1 MANEGAID
9 TELISMRLPLTI
21 LRKIAKTYGKPGE
34 TSYRHGFI
42 RFLEDKTGSIGL
54 DEHDIEIIKSQMADN
69 MRKRME
75 NRRLRALKKAER
87 MEPVFNP
94 EVEAEVIATATRK
107 YSKLVRGAKAFMN
120 QAVAEETKGTKGNG
134 KNRKAV

>member
-9 TELISMRLPLTI
+9 TELISLRLPLTI

-34 TSYRHGFI
+34 TSYRDGFI
-42 RFLEDKTGSIGL
+42 RFLEDKTDSIGL
-54 DEHDIEIIKSQMADN
+54 DEHDVEIIKGQMASN

-87 MEPVFNP
+87 MEAVFSP
-94 EVEAEVIATATRK
+94 EAEAEITATATRK
-107 YSKLVRGAKAFMN
+107 LSRLVRGARAFID
-120 QAVAEETKGTKGNG
+120 QAVTEETKGIKGNG
-134 KNRKAV
+134 KNRKAM

>member
-9 TELISMRLPLTI
+9 TELISLRLPLTI

-34 TSYRHGFI
+34 TSYRDGFI

-54 DEHDIEIIKSQMADN
+54 DEHDVEIIRRQMASN

-87 MEPVFNP
+87 MEAVFSP
-94 EVEAEVIATATRK
+94 EEEAEAIATATRK
-107 YSKLVRGAKAFMN
+107 LKQFASGAKAFMD
-120 QAVAEETKGTKGNG
+120 QAIAKETKGIKGNG
-134 KNRKAV
+134 KNRKAM